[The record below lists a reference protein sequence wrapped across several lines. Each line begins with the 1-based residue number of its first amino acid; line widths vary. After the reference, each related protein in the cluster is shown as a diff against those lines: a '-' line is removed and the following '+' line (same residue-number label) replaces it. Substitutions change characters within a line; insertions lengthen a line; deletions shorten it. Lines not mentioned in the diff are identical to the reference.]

1 MDISTSP
8 PHTKEQPS
16 ADGKE
21 VLAKSV
27 ENKEQQPVKQGNSVT
42 IKLFLNNPLRFI
54 VDRHNEIEDAKA
66 RDEQMFRDFEEKLKR
81 YGLSRDE
88 VYWIDGTT
96 SERRHIRNDS
106 DLGELT
112 HDAPVAHF
120 YTAPSGDPSS
130 EDHQKRQKKKRR
142 SRRCSQESPHSFHCM
157 LYRSGVPQFTITFKS
172 KEELFQKYSQKLK
185 ELGIPLDSLYR
196 LDSEEL
202 KVEPVRN
209 ADDVFSL
216 CEQTFWAYLY
226 KTMIQDD
233 SSQMKT
239 TTFKIQLYERPHFYI
254 SYKDKHDLFKQFK
267 RKLREHGLSPSNIYL
282 VEYNV
287 CEPIQMN
294 NADALMDAAATSM
307 QMFNR
312 DEKGCTSLD
321 KREFVPYQDPCSRHD
336 HHLER
341 RTDSRHPSK
350 GYYSNKCEH
359 FCGTAFPEPFC
370 PPRFPSACPCS
381 AHVTCCSSCR
391 CFYGYW

>member
-1 MDISTSP
+1 MDISTP
-8 PHTKEQPS
+8 LPNTEEQPT
-16 ADGKE
+16 AVKE
-21 VLAKSV
+21 GHAKS
-27 ENKEQQPVKQGNSVT
+27 EEIKDQEPVKQGNSVT

-66 RDEQMFRDFEEKLKR
+66 RDEQIFRDFEEKLKR

-96 SERRHIRNDS
+96 SERRHIRNDV

-120 YTAPSGDPSS
+120 YTAPPGDPSS

-142 SRRCSQESPHSFHCM
+142 SRRCSQERPHRIRCM

-185 ELGIPLDSLYR
+185 ELGILLDSLYR

-226 KTMIQDD
+226 KGMIQDN
-233 SSQMKT
+233 SSQLKT
-239 TTFKIQLYERPHFYI
+239 TKFKIRLYKRLHFVI

-267 RKLREHGLSPSNIYL
+267 ERLREHGLSPSNIYL
-282 VEYNV
+282 VEHDV
-287 CEPIQMN
+287 DEWVLQMPHLLLLIEEPAAIT
-294 NADALMDAAATSM
+294 AL
-307 QMFNR
+307 
-312 DEKGCTSLD
+312 LL
-321 KREFVPYQDPCSRHD
+321 PCFIS
-336 HHLER
+336 
-341 RTDSRHPSK
+341 
-350 GYYSNKCEH
+350 
-359 FCGTAFPEPFC
+359 
-370 PPRFPSACPCS
+370 
-381 AHVTCCSSCR
+381 
-391 CFYGYW
+391 